1 MSRRFVS
8 TARQHLIFGANTDV
22 GKTVLTAGLVRCSA
36 SAPCHYIKPLQCG
49 GSDEAFVNKYIT
61 TTTTSAVTT
70 QTLYTWETPASPHV
84 ASIQENLPVS
94 NEQVLTALND
104 AIMMSTAMNTTWIET
119 AGGVLSP
126 GCASP
131 DNNPG
136 ADATTTTHNQQE
148 WGWSLQANLYQPLAT
163 TASVVLVGDGK
174 LGGIS
179 ATLAAYESLVTR
191 KYEVAGILLI
201 DNEEE
206 YDNASALK
214 EYLPLTR
221 VQSLPALP
229 PPEEPLYD
237 WYDATA
243 PQFKAFD
250 GHLKESWEQQ

>member
-1 MSRRFVS
+1 MRRFVS
-8 TARQHLIFGANTDV
+8 TGASSSRRHLIFGANTDV

-36 SAPCHYIKPLQCG
+36 PCHYIKPLQCG
-49 GSDEAFVNKYIT
+49 GSDEAFVNKYA
-61 TTTTSAVTT
+61 TTSSNAVTT
-70 QTLYTWETPASPHV
+70 QTLFTWKTPASPHV
-84 ASIQENLPVS
+84 ASIQENYPVS
-94 NEQVLTALND
+94 NEQVLTALDD
-104 AIMMSTAMNTTWIET
+104 ALKSATTTTTWIET

-131 DNNPG
+131 DNYPG
-136 ADATTTTHNQQE
+136 ADASTTTQNQQE

-191 KYEVAGILLI
+191 KYTVAGILLI
-201 DNEEE
+201 DEGG
-206 YDNASALK
+206 YDNASALQ
-214 EYLPLTR
+214 EYLPVN
-221 VQSLPALP
+221 VQSLPPLP

-243 PQFKAFD
+243 PQLEAFD
-250 GHLKESWEQQ
+250 GHLRESWEPSS